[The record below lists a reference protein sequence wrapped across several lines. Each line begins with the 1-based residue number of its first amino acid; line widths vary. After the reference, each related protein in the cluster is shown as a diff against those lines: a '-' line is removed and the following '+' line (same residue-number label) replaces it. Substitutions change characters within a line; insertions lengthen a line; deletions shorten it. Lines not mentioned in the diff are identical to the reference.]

1 MLGKKTTFKMQN
13 NKLELYLKDAF
24 EKECAYKIEEA
35 EIEFIKTGI
44 ETLVNRIAT
53 KVLAEDSLQIHMTQT
68 FEKYFKGKLI
78 KSSVNIIGA
87 GSFYEGTKNK
97 FPNEFDLILILY
109 CCEGTP
115 QQFKQYLLEASLF
128 NTVTDTFTTIVKD
141 VVEQNVHDFIY
152 LKSRGIQG
160 NSKLYFVKH
169 LRSHGPA
176 TWLRFVYENEAKL
189 KRDIDVDLVAALKI
203 SERASLEHAV
213 KESCALEEFSQQVL
227 TAGSC
232 FCIGANYS
240 FTPTEV
246 HIIKNMLSE
255 SHRKI
260 YRLLKFLIN
269 GHGDVEQ
276 LTSLGTF
283 EKPYSSFMIKTLM
296 IYHHFRCHK
305 PHNDDLGPCLL
316 EILDEMCQYETSSD
330 FPSLFKT
337 DNRTRLRCDLVL
349 GSYVQSLLQK
359 LRSLQN
365 GSGTNYDY
373 ERDRIKQS
381 VSKTYNDLKATKR

>member
-1 MLGKKTTFKMQN
+1 MQN
-13 NKLELYLKDAF
+13 NKLELYLNDAF
-24 EKECAYKIEEA
+24 EKECAYEIEEA

-44 ETLVNRIAT
+44 ETLVNRIVT
-53 KVLAEDSLQIHMTQT
+53 KVLADDSLQKNMTKM
-68 FEKYFKGKLI
+68 FETYFEGKLI
-78 KSSVNIIGA
+78 RSSVNIVGA

-97 FPNEFDLILILY
+97 FPNEFDLIVILY

-115 QQFKQYLLEASLF
+115 KQFKQYLQEANVF

-141 VVEQNVHDFIY
+141 VVEQNEHDLLYFI
-152 LKSRGIQG
+152 SSADQE
-160 NSKLYFVKH
+160 NSKLYFAKH
-169 LRSHGPA
+169 LSYHGPA

-203 SERASLEHAV
+203 SDRAILEHAV
-213 KESCALEEFSQQVL
+213 KEYCALEEFSQQVL

-246 HIIKNMLSE
+246 HIIKDMLSE
-255 SHRKI
+255 NHRKI

-276 LTSLGTF
+276 LTNLGTF

-305 PHNDDLGPCLL
+305 PDNDHLGPCLL

-381 VSKTYNDLKATKR
+381 VSKTYNDHQGTKCFCVLI